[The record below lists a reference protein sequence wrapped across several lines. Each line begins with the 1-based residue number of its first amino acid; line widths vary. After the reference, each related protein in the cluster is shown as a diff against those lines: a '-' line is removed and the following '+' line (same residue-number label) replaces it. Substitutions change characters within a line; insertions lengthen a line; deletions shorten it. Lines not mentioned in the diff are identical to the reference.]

1 MIKTNQVSD
10 IGTGSVNSGISYR
23 FKVLLTNLTEN
34 DLAIIKHYAT
44 EYDKAYAIINP
55 IEEKYH
61 IFRMPWYASKERK
74 LAYQRQ
80 KEIDTAPL
88 YNIAQGMMKSIDG
101 ELSVK
106 VPGGLSVR
114 MIGEM
119 WGECDLIIPV
129 ICKEDIGS
137 PIMK

>member
-1 MIKTNQVSD
+1 MINTGRVSP
-10 IGTGSVNSGISYR
+10 IGTGSVNSGISYKFR
-23 FKVLLTNLTEN
+23 LLLTNLTEN

-44 EYDKAYAIINP
+44 QYEKAYAIINP
-55 IEEKYH
+55 IEEKYR

-74 LAYQRQ
+74 LSYQRQ

-88 YNIAQGMMKSIDG
+88 YNIAQGMMKSIGD
-101 ELSVK
+101 ELSIK

-119 WGECDLIIPV
+119 WSECDLIIPV
-129 ICKEDIGS
+129 ICKEDIS